1 MHRCTTDNNTSPRL
15 TRLRRTA
22 AAAATVTGLLLGATA
37 LPVAAQT
44 ATYAGF
50 QGQTR
55 NFPPQALRGTLVVN
69 SLTEASID
77 GNTLLLAPAFK
88 LYNQQNMMQRPNTVV
103 GQKLT
108 VNYVIEKQSGRVHAA
123 WILNAAETEL
133 KRDRADN
140 GFWSSLFK

>member
-1 MHRCTTDNNTSPRL
+1 MHRCTTPTPH
-15 TRLRRTA
+15 THRLRRASALLATA
-22 AAAATVTGLLLGATA
+22 AALA
-37 LPVAAQT
+37 LTNLVAPAVAQT